1 MHFRNALGRF
11 SKRFDLTDKIGI
23 SFIILF
29 SLFIALMTLM
39 DATTKE
45 IHATRLFAPKAE
57 ADEIDRL
64 DVKIDQLKNEVLD
77 TLAKC
82 ESGGLKSE
90 DGILVWDTNAKHSVG
105 EFQFQVA
112 TVKHYVK
119 KLWGKDVSGR
129 DAILIALDP
138 EQSRKLAHD
147 VIFTTSNGVAK
158 DWVVCSRNYQL
169 QSKVDL
175 IKSLTI

>member
-11 SKRFDLTDKIGI
+11 SKRFDLTDKIGFSI
-23 SFIILF
+23 IILF

-82 ESGGLKSE
+82 ESGGREVSIVF
-90 DGILVWDTNAKHSVG
+90 DSNAKPSLGNFQWQPHSFQHYHLKRTG
-105 EFQFQVA
+105 EKITERQAVVA
-112 TVKHYVK
+112 
-119 KLWGKDVSGR
+119 
-129 DAILIALDP
+129 ALDDVKAR
-138 EQSRKLAHD
+138 ELAAY
-147 VIFTTSNGVAK
+147 VIFETDKGVAK
-158 DWVVCSRNYQL
+158 DWVNCAKWHGL
-169 QSKVDL
+169 QAKVDL